1 MDKISWL
8 TQLADK
14 QPEDPSTW
22 YWLGK
27 EYEAELRWLD
37 AIGAYSRGLGES
49 GGEDIRNSL
58 LAGLAEATARLRIQ
72 TGGGAQPIPTASP
85 TELAERTQPPEL
97 EERLPEPTAS
107 ALTKVHPG
115 LRVIDGGK
123 ATASE
128 RVEDEAVPTVTFED
142 VAGLTE
148 LKKTIQIKIISP
160 FFNQGLFAKFR
171 KKAGGGVLLYGP
183 PGCGKT
189 FIARATAGECK
200 AKFLP
205 VHITDILDP
214 YIVVSEQNLKD
225 MFDQAR
231 SRKTCI
237 MFFDEI
243 DAIGFNRAKSS
254 VHLRGLVDTFL
265 SEMEGVDTN
274 TDQVLIM
281 AATNMPWDV
290 DNALKRPGRFDR
302 MVFVSPPDEE
312 ARDLIFQL
320 KLKGRYMEQVDT
332 RRLAKKTEFF
342 SGADVENVC
351 ERAAE
356 RVLMEILETG
366 VERPIG
372 MGDLEGAIGELQPST
387 LEWFRTVKNYVKYA
401 NQSGLYDD
409 VEKYISK
416 FGRKI

>member
-8 TQLADK
+8 QQMVEK
-14 QPEDPSTW
+14 HPEDASSW
-22 YWLGK
+22 YWLAK
-27 EYEAELRWLD
+27 ELESAGRWVD
-37 AIGAYSRGLGES
+37 AIGAYSKGLGVAGDTE
-49 GGEDIRNSL
+49 IREQL
-58 LAGLAEATARLRIQ
+58 LSGLAQATSQIQ
-72 TGGGAQPIPTASP
+72 NNTGDKSAPK
-85 TELAERTQPPEL
+85 
-97 EERLPEPTAS
+97 PEPAHEPEQPLVLQERPTNQSSS
-107 ALTKVHPG
+107 ALAKVNPG

-123 ATASE
+123 AAASNDSAG
-128 RVEDEAVPTVTFED
+128 DEAAVPAISFKD

-148 LKKTIQIKIISP
+148 LKKTIQMRIISP

-189 FIARATAGECK
+189 FIARATAGECN
-200 AKFLP
+200 ARFVP

-214 YIVVSEQNLKD
+214 YIGVSEQNLKE

-231 SRKTCI
+231 QRKPSI

-243 DAIGFNRAKSS
+243 DALGFNRAKSS

-281 AATNMPWDV
+281 GATNMPWDV

-302 MVFVSPPDEE
+302 LVFVAPPDEE

-320 KLKGRYMEQVDT
+320 KLSGRYCDPIDT
-332 RRLAKKTEFF
+332 PRLAKRTEFF
-342 SGADVENVC
+342 SGADLENVC

-356 RVLMEILETG
+356 RVLSEILDTG
-366 VERPIG
+366 VERPITTKD
-372 MGDLEGAIGELQPST
+372 MEEAIGELQPST

-401 NQSGLYDD
+401 NQGGLYDE
-409 VEKYISK
+409 VEKYLSK
-416 FGRKI
+416 YGRKL